1 MNDGLPDER
10 RLQAVEQ
17 QVLTRIRRRAA
28 IRARVAS
35 TAAGVAALVGAV
47 ALVQPVLSNGFGTF
61 GSSGSAAGSGGGGD
75 TSAASSAGGIA
86 CHATS
91 DAHSK
96 VTLAPLPAHV
106 DTASVAA
113 ACAGVLRKGAYD
125 TSGST
130 ASPPSSAL
138 VVCRTKN
145 GDFEVFR
152 KDAHPATLCT
162 RNGLTAG

>member
-1 MNDGLPDER
+1 MTDGLPDER
-10 RLQAVEQ
+10 RLRAVEQ

-28 IRARVAS
+28 IRTRVAS
-35 TAAGVAALVGAV
+35 TAAGVAVLVGAV
-47 ALVQPVLSNGFGTF
+47 VLVQPMLSNGFGIAG
-61 GSSGSAAGSGGGGD
+61 GSAGSAAGGG

-86 CHATS
+86 CHAAS
-91 DAHSK
+91 GADSK
-96 VTLAPLPAHV
+96 ITFAPLPVHA
-106 DTASVAA
+106 DAASVAA
-113 ACAGVLRKGAYD
+113 ACAGVLSKAAYD

-138 VVCRTKN
+138 VVCRTKD
-145 GDFEVFR
+145 GGYEVFP